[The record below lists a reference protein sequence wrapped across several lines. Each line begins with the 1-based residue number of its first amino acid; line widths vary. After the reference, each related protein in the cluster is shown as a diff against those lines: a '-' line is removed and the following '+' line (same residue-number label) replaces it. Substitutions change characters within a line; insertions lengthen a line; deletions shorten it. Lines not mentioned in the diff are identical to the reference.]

1 MTSQPVTITAQQVKE
16 LREKTG
22 AGFMDCR
29 AALIEA
35 GGDLERAAQLLRKRG
50 QAVAQKKAARQAAEG
65 AIGSYVHTGGK
76 LGVLVEVNCET
87 DFVARTAEFQRLC
100 HDLAMHIAA
109 LSPRYLRREDV
120 PADVLEAERQ
130 ALRQQASETA
140 DPAEIERVLQ
150 GRLEKFFEEN
160 CLYEQRFIRDE
171 SLTIRDLIEQATA
184 LLGEKVSVRRFVVFK
199 VGEPDTGTGVVSA
212 RPADASSD

>member
-50 QAVAQKKAARQAAEG
+50 QTVAQKKAGRQAAEG

-87 DFVARTAEFQRLC
+87 DFVARTTEFQRLC
-100 HDLAMHIAA
+100 HDLALHIAA
-109 LSPRYLRREDV
+109 LSPRFLRREDV
-120 PADVLEAERQ
+120 PAEVIEAERQ
-130 ALRQQASETA
+130 ALREQASEIG
-140 DPAEIERVLQ
+140 DPGEIERLLQ

-171 SLTIRDLIEQATA
+171 SLTIRDLVEQTTA
-184 LLGEKVSVRRFVVFK
+184 LLGEKISVRRFVVFK
-199 VGEPDTGTGVVSA
+199 VGDPDTGMGIVAA
-212 RPADASSD
+212 RQASGTSD

>member
-160 CLYEQRFIRDE
+160 CLY
-171 SLTIRDLIEQATA
+171 
-184 LLGEKVSVRRFVVFK
+184 
-199 VGEPDTGTGVVSA
+199 
-212 RPADASSD
+212 